1 MRGFYTILNKNEYN
15 HPSFLS
21 LYSGVFYMAIET
33 LTSTEEFKKLVA
45 ETTSQKGYREPVAF
59 GIARV
64 DRGQKNAE
72 KVLQASFPLINWK
85 ENFGSAA
92 VFIKAL
98 QEAKCDVDF
107 SGSEFVATIND
118 NFVANAMA
126 AFAPYAA
133 EATGDAHRN
142 VQVIKTLANME
153 DIGKDYRI
161 VFLFEDAAPQSVEA
175 VYLKLYALSLK
186 KAELRKVNLNGAFGI
201 LSNVAWVG
209 NTPYEL
215 EWLRENEIEMKLNGT
230 YPAVDFVD
238 KFPRFLQ
245 HIIPDDNT
253 RILDTS
259 KVRMGAQ
266 LAAGTTV
273 MPGAS
278 YINFN
283 AGTLGPVM
291 VEGRISS
298 SAIVGSGSDVGG
310 GASIL
315 GVLSGTDGNPISIGE
330 NTLLGANSVTGLPVG
345 DGCIVDAGVTIL
357 AGTKIKISPEELE
370 KIKAANPDAEL
381 ENKTTFKGEELQ
393 GLNGIHYRQD
403 SLTGEIIARRSTR
416 EVKLNADLH

>member
-1 MRGFYTILNKNEYN
+1 
-15 HPSFLS
+15 
-21 LYSGVFYMAIET
+21 MAMET
-33 LTSTEEFKKLVA
+33 VASTDAFKALVA
-45 ETTSQKGYREPVAF
+45 EVTSQEGYREPMAF

-64 DRGQKNAE
+64 DRGQKNAD
-72 KVLQASFPLINWK
+72 KILQASFGLINWK

-98 QEAKCDVDF
+98 QEAKTGVDF

-118 NFVANAMA
+118 NFVENAMA
-126 AFAPYAA
+126 AFAPYLA
-133 EATGDAHRN
+133 EATGEAHKN
-142 VQVIKTLANME
+142 VQVIKTLSQME

-175 VYLKLYALSLK
+175 VYLKLYALSQR
-186 KAELRKVNLNGAFGI
+186 KAELRKINLNGAFGI
-201 LSNVAWVG
+201 LTNVAWVG
-209 NTPYEL
+209 NKPYEL
-215 EWLRENEIEMKLNGT
+215 EWLRENEIEMKMHGT
-230 YPAVDFVD
+230 FPAIDAVD
-238 KFPRFLQ
+238 KFPRYLQ

-253 RILDTS
+253 RILDAS

-266 LAAGTTV
+266 LAPGTTV

-298 SAIVGSGSDVGG
+298 SAIVGAGSDVGG

-370 KIKAANPDAEL
+370 KIKAANPEATL

-393 GLNGIHYRQD
+393 GLNGIHYRQN

-416 EVKLNADLH
+416 EVKLNEELH

>member
-1 MRGFYTILNKNEYN
+1 
-15 HPSFLS
+15 
-21 LYSGVFYMAIET
+21 MAIET
-33 LTSTEEFKKLVA
+33 IASTDEFKRLVA
-45 ETTSQKGYREPVAF
+45 EVTSQDGYKEPMAF

-72 KVLQASFPLINWK
+72 KILQANFGLINWK

-98 QEAKCDVDF
+98 QEAKCTVDF
-107 SGSEFVATIND
+107 SGSEFVATINE
-118 NFVANAMA
+118 NFVQNAMA
-126 AFAPYAA
+126 AFAPYLA
-133 EATGDAHRN
+133 EATGDAHKN
-142 VQVIKTLANME
+142 VQVVKTLAKME
-153 DIGKDYRI
+153 DIGKDFRI
-161 VFLFEDAAPQSVEA
+161 VFLFEDANPESVEA
-175 VYLKLYALSLK
+175 VYLKLYALSLG

-209 NTPYEL
+209 NRPYEL
-215 EWLRENEIEMKLNGT
+215 DYLRENEIEMKLNGT
-230 YPAVDFVD
+230 YPAVDSVD

-245 HIIPDDNT
+245 HIIPADNT
-253 RILDTS
+253 RILEAS

-315 GVLSGTDGNPISIGE
+315 GVLSGTDGNPVSIGE
-330 NTLLGANSVTGLPVG
+330 NTLLGANSVTGLPLG
-345 DGCIVDAGVTIL
+345 DGCIVDAGVTVL

-370 KIKAANPDAEL
+370 KIKAANPEANL

-393 GLNGIHYRQD
+393 GLNGIHYRQN
-403 SLTGEIIARRSTR
+403 STTGETIARRSTR
-416 EVKLNADLH
+416 EVKLNEDLH

>member
-1 MRGFYTILNKNEYN
+1 
-15 HPSFLS
+15 
-21 LYSGVFYMAIET
+21 MAIET
-33 LTSTEEFKKLVA
+33 VASTEEFKKLVT
-45 ETTSQKGYREPVAF
+45 ETTSQKGYREPMAF

-72 KVLQASFPLINWK
+72 KVLQANFGLINWK

-98 QEAKCDVDF
+98 EEAKCQIDF

-118 NFVANAMA
+118 NFISNAMA
-126 AFAPYAA
+126 AFAPYLA
-133 EATGDAHRN
+133 EATGDAHKN
-142 VQVIKTLANME
+142 VQVIKTLAKME
-153 DIGKDYRI
+153 DIGKNFRI
-161 VFLFEDAAPQSVEA
+161 VFLFEDANPESVEA
-175 VYLKLYALSLK
+175 VYLKLYALSLR

-209 NTPYEL
+209 NRPYEL
-215 EWLRENEIEMKLNGT
+215 DYLRENEIEMKLNGT
-230 YPAVDFVD
+230 YPTVDSVD

-245 HIIPDDNT
+245 HVIPDDNT
-253 RILDTS
+253 RILEAS

-298 SAIVGSGSDVGG
+298 SAIVGAGSDVGG

-330 NTLLGANSVTGLPVG
+330 NTLLGANSVTGLPLG
-345 DGCIVDAGVTIL
+345 DACIVDAGITIL
-357 AGTKIKISPEELE
+357 AGTKIKIAPEELE
-370 KIKAANPDAEL
+370 KIKAANPEANL
-381 ENKTTFKGEELQ
+381 ENKTTFKGEALQ
-393 GLNGIHYRQD
+393 GLNGIHYRQN
-403 SLTGEIIARRSTR
+403 STTGEMIARRSTR

>member
-1 MRGFYTILNKNEYN
+1 
-15 HPSFLS
+15 
-21 LYSGVFYMAIET
+21 MAIET
-33 LTSTEEFKKLVA
+33 VASTEAFKSLVA
-45 ETTSQKGYREPVAF
+45 EVTSQEGYREPLAF

-64 DRGQKNAE
+64 DRGQKNAD
-72 KVLQASFPLINWK
+72 KILQASFGLINWK

-98 QEAKCDVDF
+98 QEAKINVDF

-118 NFVANAMA
+118 NFVENAMA
-126 AFAPYAA
+126 AFAPYIA
-133 EATGDAHRN
+133 EATGDAHKN
-142 VQVIKTLANME
+142 VQVIKTLASME

-175 VYLKLYALSLK
+175 VYLKLYALSQR
-186 KAELRKVNLNGAFGI
+186 KAELRKINLNGAFGI
-201 LSNVAWVG
+201 LTNVAWVG
-209 NTPYEL
+209 NKPYEL
-215 EWLRENEIEMKLNGT
+215 EWLRENEIEMKMSGT
-230 YPAVDFVD
+230 FPAIDAVD
-238 KFPRFLQ
+238 KFPRYLQ

-253 RILDTS
+253 RILDAS

-266 LAAGTTV
+266 LAPGTTV

-298 SAIVGSGSDVGG
+298 SAIVGAGSDVGG

-345 DGCIVDAGVTIL
+345 DSCIVDAGVTIL
-357 AGTKIKISPEELE
+357 AGTKVKIAPEELE
-370 KIKAANPDAEL
+370 KIKAANPEAKL

-393 GLNGIHYRQD
+393 GLNGIHYRQN

-416 EVKLNADLH
+416 EVKLNEELH

>member
-1 MRGFYTILNKNEYN
+1 MSIKTIQ
-15 HPSFLS
+15 
-21 LYSGVFYMAIET
+21 
-33 LTSTEEFKKLVA
+33 STDEFKALVA
-45 ETTSQKGYREPVAF
+45 EVTSQEGYKEPMAF

-72 KVLQASFPLINWK
+72 KILQANFGLINWK

-98 QEAKCDVDF
+98 QEAKCNVDF
-107 SGSEFVATIND
+107 SGSEFVATINE
-118 NFVANAMA
+118 NFLNNAMS
-126 AFAPYAA
+126 AFAPYLA
-133 EATGDAHRN
+133 EATGEAHKN

-153 DIGKDYRI
+153 DIAKNFRI
-161 VFLFEDAAPQSVEA
+161 VFLFEDANPESVEA
-175 VYLKLYALSLK
+175 VYLKLYALSQS
-186 KAELRKVNLNGAFGI
+186 KAELRRVNLNGAFGI

-215 EWLRENEIEMKLNGT
+215 DYLRDNEIEMKLNGT
-230 YPAVDFVD
+230 YPTVDSVD

-245 HIIPDDNT
+245 HIIPADNT
-253 RILDTS
+253 RILEAS

-330 NTLLGANSVTGLPVG
+330 NTLLGANSTCGIPLGDACILDGGLA
-345 DGCIVDAGVTIL
+345 IF
-357 AGTKIKISPEELE
+357 AGTKVKVAPEELA
-370 KIKAANPDAEL
+370 KIKEANPDAQL
-381 ENKTTFKGEELQ
+381 DDKTTFRADEFQ
-393 GLNGIHYRQD
+393 GLNGLHFRQN
-403 SLTGEIIARRSTR
+403 STTGEIVVRRSTR
-416 EVKLNADLH
+416 EVKLNEDLH

>member
-1 MRGFYTILNKNEYN
+1 
-15 HPSFLS
+15 
-21 LYSGVFYMAIET
+21 MAIET

-45 ETTSQKGYREPVAF
+45 QTTSQEGYREPLAF

-72 KVLQASFPLINWK
+72 KVLQASFGLINWK

-92 VFIKAL
+92 VFIRAL
-98 QEAKCDVDF
+98 QEAKVNVDF

-118 NFVANAMA
+118 NFVQNAMA

-133 EATGDAHRN
+133 EATGDAHKN

-153 DIGKDYRI
+153 DIGKNYRI

-175 VYLKLYALSLK
+175 VYIKLYALSLR

-215 EWLRENEIEMKLNGT
+215 DYLRENEIEMKMNGT
-230 YPAVDFVD
+230 YPAVDSVD

-253 RILDTS
+253 RILDAS

-330 NTLLGANSVTGLPVG
+330 NTLLGANSVTGLPLG

-357 AGTKIKISPEELE
+357 AGTKIKIAPEELE
-370 KIKAANPDAEL
+370 KIKAANPDAKL
-381 ENKTTFKGEELQ
+381 DNKTTFKGEELQ
-393 GLNGIHYRQD
+393 GLNGIHYRQN
-403 SLTGEIIARRSTR
+403 STTGEIIARRSTR
-416 EVKLNADLH
+416 EVKLNEDLH

>member
-1 MRGFYTILNKNEYN
+1 MTMQT
-15 HPSFLS
+15 
-21 LYSGVFYMAIET
+21 VA
-33 LTSTEEFKKLVA
+33 STDEFKKLVA
-45 ETTSQKGYREPVAF
+45 QVTSQEGYKEPIAF

-72 KVLQASFPLINWK
+72 KILQANFGMINWK

-92 VFIKAL
+92 VCIKAL
-98 QEAKCDVDF
+98 QEAKCEVDF
-107 SGSEFVATIND
+107 SGSEFVATVND
-118 NFVANAMA
+118 SFIANAMA
-126 AFAPYAA
+126 AFAPYLDEAA
-133 EATGDAHRN
+133 GDAHKN
-142 VQVIKTLANME
+142 VQVIKALAAME
-153 DIGKDYRI
+153 DIGKNFRI
-161 VFLFEDAAPQSVEA
+161 VFLFEDTNPASVEA
-175 VYLKLYALSLK
+175 VYLKLYALSLG
-186 KAELRKVNLNGAFGI
+186 KAKLRSINLNGAFGI

-215 EWLRENEIEMKLNGT
+215 EYLRDREIEMKLSGT
-230 YPAVDFVD
+230 FPVIDAVD
-238 KFPRFLQ
+238 KFPRYLQ
-245 HIIPDDNT
+245 HVIPAENT
-253 RILDTS
+253 RILEAS

-298 SAIVGSGSDVGG
+298 SAVVGSGSDVGG

-330 NTLLGANSVTGLPVG
+330 NTLLGANSVTGIPLG
-345 DGCIVDAGVTIL
+345 DGCIVDAGITIL
-357 AGTKIKISPEELE
+357 AGTKIKIAPEELE
-370 KIKAANPDAEL
+370 KIKAANPSADL
-381 ENKTTFKGEELQ
+381 ETKTTFKGKELQ
-393 GLNGIHYRQD
+393 GLNGIHFRHD
-403 SLTGEIIARRSTR
+403 SLTGEIVARRSTR

>member
-1 MRGFYTILNKNEYN
+1 
-15 HPSFLS
+15 
-21 LYSGVFYMAIET
+21 MAMET
-33 LTSTEEFKKLVA
+33 VTSKEEFKQLV
-45 ETTSQKGYREPVAF
+45 EEVTSQVGYRAPMAF

-72 KVLQASFPLINWK
+72 KVLQANFGLMNWD

-92 VFIKAL
+92 VFIRAL
-98 QEAKCDVDF
+98 EESKCSVDF

-126 AFAPYAA
+126 AFAPYVT

-142 VQVIKTLANME
+142 VQVIKVLSNME
-153 DIGKDYRI
+153 DIGKDFRI
-161 VFLFEDAAPQSVEA
+161 VFLFEDAPAKSVEA
-175 VYLKLYALSLK
+175 VYLKLYALSQN
-186 KAELRKVNLNGAFGI
+186 KAELRKINLDGAFGI

-209 NTPYEL
+209 NNPYEL
-215 EWLRENEIEMKLNGT
+215 DYLRDNEIEMKLNGT
-230 YPAVDFVD
+230 YPTVDSVD

-245 HIIPDDNT
+245 HVIPADNT
-253 RILDTS
+253 RILEAS

-283 AGTLGPVM
+283 AGTLGAVM

-298 SAIVGSGSDVGG
+298 SAIVGAGSDVGG

-330 NTLLGANSVTGLPVG
+330 NTLLGANSVTGIPLG
-345 DGCIVDAGVTIL
+345 DACIIDAGMTIL

-370 KIKAANPDAEL
+370 KIKTANPDKTL
-381 ENKTTFKGEELQ
+381 ESKTTFKGEELQ
-393 GLNGIHYRQD
+393 GLDGVHFRQN
-403 SLTGEIIARRSTR
+403 STTGEVIARRSTR

>member
-1 MRGFYTILNKNEYN
+1 
-15 HPSFLS
+15 
-21 LYSGVFYMAIET
+21 MAIET
-33 LTSTEEFKKLVA
+33 VSSTDAFKRLVT
-45 ETTSQKGYREPVAF
+45 EVTSQEGYKEPIGF

-72 KVLQASFPLINWK
+72 KILQANFGLINWK

-98 QEAKCDVDF
+98 QESGVEVDF
-107 SGSEFVATIND
+107 SGSEFVSTLSD
-118 NFVANAMA
+118 TFVQNAMA
-126 AFAPYAA
+126 AFAPYVA
-133 EATGDAHRN
+133 EATGNAHKN

-153 DIGKDYRI
+153 DIGKNFRI
-161 VFLFEDAAPQSVEA
+161 VFLFEDANPESVEA
-175 VYLKLYALSLK
+175 VYLKLYALSLS
-186 KAELRKVNLNGAFGI
+186 KAELRKINLNGAFGI

-209 NTPYEL
+209 NKPYEL
-215 EWLRENEIEMKLNGT
+215 DYLRENEIEMKLNGT
-230 YPAVDFVD
+230 YPAVDSVD

-245 HIIPDDNT
+245 HVIPADNT
-253 RILDTS
+253 RILDAS

-330 NTLLGANSVTGLPVG
+330 NTLLGANSVTGLPLG
-345 DGCIVDAGVTIL
+345 DACIVDAGITIL
-357 AGTKIKISPEELE
+357 AGTKIKIAAEELA
-370 KIKAANPDAEL
+370 KIAAANPDATL

-393 GLNGIHYRQD
+393 GLDGIHFRQN
-403 SLTGEIIARRSTR
+403 STTGEIIARRSTR

>member
-1 MRGFYTILNKNEYN
+1 ME
-15 HPSFLS
+15 
-21 LYSGVFYMAIET
+21 IET

-45 ETTSQKGYREPVAF
+45 ETTSQEGYREPMAF

-72 KVLQASFPLINWK
+72 KVLQANFGLINWK

-98 QEAKCDVDF
+98 QEAKVTVDF
-107 SGSEFVATIND
+107 SGSEFVATVND
-118 NFVANAMA
+118 NFVQNAMA

-133 EATGDAHRN
+133 EATGDAHKN
-142 VQVIKTLANME
+142 VQVIKTLAAME
-153 DIGKDYRI
+153 DIGKNFRI

-175 VYLKLYALSLK
+175 VYIKLYALSQR
-186 KAELRKVNLNGAFGI
+186 KAELRKINLNGAFGI

-215 EWLRENEIEMKLNGT
+215 DYLRENEIEMKLNGS
-230 YPAVDFVD
+230 YPAVDSVD

-245 HIIPDDNT
+245 HVIPDDNT
-253 RILDTS
+253 RILDAS

-298 SAIVGSGSDVGG
+298 SAIVGAGSDVGG

-330 NTLLGANSVTGLPVG
+330 NTLLGANSVTGLPLG

-357 AGTKIKISPEELE
+357 AGTKIKIAPEELE
-370 KIKAANPDAEL
+370 KIKAANPEAKLD
-381 ENKTTFKGEELQ
+381 NKTTFKGEELQ
-393 GLNGIHYRQD
+393 GLNGIHYRQN
-403 SLTGEIIARRSTR
+403 STTGEIIARRSTR
-416 EVKLNADLH
+416 EVKLNEDLH

>member
-1 MRGFYTILNKNEYN
+1 
-15 HPSFLS
+15 
-21 LYSGVFYMAIET
+21 MAIKPVANMD
-33 LTSTEEFKKLVA
+33 EFKALVA
-45 ETTSQKGYREPVAF
+45 DIEAQDGYKKPVAF

-72 KVLQASFPLINWK
+72 KILQANFGLINWN

-92 VFIKAL
+92 VFIKSL
-98 QEAKCDVDF
+98 QEAKVAVDF
-107 SGSEFVATIND
+107 SGSEFVATINET
-118 NFVANAMA
+118 FVANAMA
-126 AFAPYAA
+126 AFAPLVS
-133 EATGDAHRN
+133 EATGSAHKN
-142 VQVIKTLANME
+142 IQVIKTLNAMG
-153 DIGKDYRI
+153 DIGKDFRI

-175 VYLKLYALSLK
+175 VYIKLYALSLS
-186 KAELRKVNLNGAFGI
+186 KAPLRSLNLNGAFGV

-215 EWLRENEIEMKLNGT
+215 DYLRDNEIEMKLKGT
-230 YPAVDFVD
+230 YPTVDSVD
-238 KFPRFLQ
+238 KFPRYLQ
-245 HIIPDDNT
+245 HIIPADNT
-253 RILDTS
+253 RVLEAS

-283 AGTLGPVM
+283 AGTLGAVM

-298 SAIVGSGSDVGG
+298 SAIVGAGSDVGG

-330 NTLLGANSVTGLPVG
+330 NTLLGANSTCGIPLGDACILDGGLA
-345 DGCIVDAGVTIL
+345 IF
-357 AGTKIKISPEELE
+357 AGTKVKIAPAELE
-370 KIKAANPDAEL
+370 KIKAANPNAKL
-381 ENKTTFKGEELQ
+381 EDKTIFRADELQ
-393 GLNGIHYRQD
+393 GLNGLHFRQD
-403 SLTGEIIARRSTR
+403 SMTGEMVVRRSTR

>member
-1 MRGFYTILNKNEYN
+1 
-15 HPSFLS
+15 
-21 LYSGVFYMAIET
+21 MAIET
-33 LTSTEEFKKLVA
+33 VASTEAFKKLVT
-45 ETTSQKGYREPVAF
+45 EVTSQEGYREPMAF

-72 KVLQASFPLINWK
+72 KVLQANFGLINWK

-98 QEAKCDVDF
+98 EEAKCKVDF

-118 NFVANAMA
+118 NFISNAMA
-126 AFAPYAA
+126 AFAPYLA
-133 EATGDAHRN
+133 EATGEAHKN
-142 VQVIKTLANME
+142 VQVIKTLAKME
-153 DIGKDYRI
+153 DIGKNFRI
-161 VFLFEDAAPQSVEA
+161 VFLFEDANPESVEA
-175 VYLKLYALSLK
+175 VYLKLYALSLR

-215 EWLRENEIEMKLNGT
+215 DYLRENEIEMKLNGT
-230 YPAVDFVD
+230 YPAVDAVD

-245 HIIPDDNT
+245 HVIPDDNT
-253 RILDTS
+253 RILEAS

-298 SAIVGSGSDVGG
+298 SAIVGKGSDVGG

-315 GVLSGTDGNPISIGE
+315 GVLSGTDGNPVSIGE
-330 NTLLGANSVTGLPVG
+330 NTLLGANSVTGLPLG
-345 DGCIVDAGVTIL
+345 DGCIVDAGITVL
-357 AGTKIKISPEELE
+357 AGTKIKIAPEELE
-370 KIKAANPDAEL
+370 KIKNANPEATLD
-381 ENKTTFKGEELQ
+381 NKTTFKGEELQ
-393 GLNGIHYRQD
+393 GLNGIHFRQN

-416 EVKLNADLH
+416 EVKLNEALH

>member
-1 MRGFYTILNKNEYN
+1 MTMQT
-15 HPSFLS
+15 
-21 LYSGVFYMAIET
+21 VA
-33 LTSTEEFKKLVA
+33 STDEFKKLVA
-45 ETTSQKGYREPVAF
+45 QVTSQEGYKEPIAF

-72 KVLQASFPLINWK
+72 KILQANFGMINWK

-92 VFIKAL
+92 VCIKAL
-98 QEAKCDVDF
+98 QEAKCEVDF

-118 NFVANAMA
+118 SFVANAMA
-126 AFAPYAA
+126 AFAPYLDEAA
-133 EATGDAHRN
+133 GDAHKN
-142 VQVIKTLANME
+142 VQVIKALSAME
-153 DIGKDYRI
+153 DIGKNFRI
-161 VFLFEDAAPQSVEA
+161 VFLFEDTNPASVEA
-175 VYLKLYALSLK
+175 VYLKLYALSLG
-186 KAELRKVNLNGAFGI
+186 KAKLRSINLNGAFGI

-215 EWLRENEIEMKLNGT
+215 EYLRDREIEMKLSGT
-230 YPAVDFVD
+230 FPVVDAVD
-238 KFPRFLQ
+238 KFPRYLQ
-245 HIIPDDNT
+245 HVIPAENT
-253 RILDTS
+253 RILEAS

-298 SAIVGSGSDVGG
+298 SAVVGSGSDVGG

-330 NTLLGANSVTGLPVG
+330 NTLLGANSVTGIPLG
-345 DGCIVDAGVTIL
+345 DGCIVDAGITIL
-357 AGTKIKISPEELE
+357 AGTKIKIASAELE
-370 KIKAANPDAEL
+370 KIKAANPSAGL
-381 ENKTTFKGEELQ
+381 ETKTTFKGKELQ
-393 GLNGIHYRQD
+393 GLNGIHFRHD
-403 SLTGEIIARRSTR
+403 SLTGEIVARRSTR

>member
-1 MRGFYTILNKNEYN
+1 
-15 HPSFLS
+15 
-21 LYSGVFYMAIET
+21 MAIET

>member
-1 MRGFYTILNKNEYN
+1 
-15 HPSFLS
+15 
-21 LYSGVFYMAIET
+21 MAIET

-45 ETTSQKGYREPVAF
+45 ETTSQEGYREPLAF

-72 KVLQASFPLINWK
+72 KVLQASFGLINWK

-98 QEAKCDVDF
+98 QEAKVNVDF

-118 NFVANAMA
+118 NFVQNAMA

-133 EATGDAHRN
+133 EATGDAHKN
-142 VQVIKTLANME
+142 VQVIKTLAAME
-153 DIGKDYRI
+153 DIGKDFRI

-175 VYLKLYALSLK
+175 VYIKLYALSLR

-215 EWLRENEIEMKLNGT
+215 DYLRENEIEMKMNGT
-230 YPAVDFVD
+230 YPAVDSVD

-253 RILDTS
+253 RILDAS

-330 NTLLGANSVTGLPVG
+330 NTLLGANSVTGLPLG

-357 AGTKIKISPEELE
+357 AGTKIKIAPEELE
-370 KIKAANPDAEL
+370 KIKAANPDAKL
-381 ENKTTFKGEELQ
+381 DNKTTFKGEELQ
-393 GLNGIHYRQD
+393 GLNGIHYRQN
-403 SLTGEIIARRSTR
+403 STTGEIIARRSTR
-416 EVKLNADLH
+416 EVKLNEDLH

>member
-1 MRGFYTILNKNEYN
+1 
-15 HPSFLS
+15 
-21 LYSGVFYMAIET
+21 MAIET
-33 LTSTEEFKKLVA
+33 VASTEEFKKLVT
-45 ETTSQKGYREPVAF
+45 EVTSQENYREPMAF

-72 KVLQASFPLINWK
+72 KVLQANFGLINWK

-98 QEAKCDVDF
+98 EEAKCTVDF
-107 SGSEFVATIND
+107 SGSEFVATVND
-118 NFVANAMA
+118 NFVSNAMA
-126 AFAPYAA
+126 AFAPYLA
-133 EATGDAHRN
+133 EATGEAHKN
-142 VQVIKTLANME
+142 VQVIKTLAKME
-153 DIGKDYRI
+153 DIGKNFRI
-161 VFLFEDAAPQSVEA
+161 VFLFEDANPESVEA
-175 VYLKLYALSLK
+175 VYLKLYALSLR

-215 EWLRENEIEMKLNGT
+215 DYLRENEIEMKLNGT
-230 YPAVDFVD
+230 YPTVDSVD

-245 HIIPDDNT
+245 HVIPDDNT
-253 RILDTS
+253 RILEAS

-298 SAIVGSGSDVGG
+298 SAIVGAGSDVGG

-330 NTLLGANSVTGLPVG
+330 NTLLGANSVTGLPLG
-345 DGCIVDAGVTIL
+345 DACIVDAGITIL
-357 AGTKIKISPEELE
+357 AGTKIKIAPEELE
-370 KIKAANPDAEL
+370 KIKAANPDATL
-381 ENKTTFKGEELQ
+381 DNKTTFKGEELQ
-393 GLNGIHYRQD
+393 GLNGIHFRQN

-416 EVKLNADLH
+416 EVKLNEELH

>member
-1 MRGFYTILNKNEYN
+1 
-15 HPSFLS
+15 
-21 LYSGVFYMAIET
+21 MAIET
-33 LTSTEEFKKLVA
+33 VQSTDAFKALVT
-45 ETTSQKGYREPVAF
+45 EVTSQAGYREPMAF
-59 GIARV
+59 AIARV

-72 KVLQASFPLINWK
+72 KVLQANFGLINWK

-98 QEAKCDVDF
+98 QEVKCDVDF

-118 NFVANAMA
+118 NFVQNAMA
-126 AFAPYAA
+126 AFAPYLA
-133 EATGDAHRN
+133 EATGDAHKN

-153 DIGKDYRI
+153 DIGKNFRI
-161 VFLFEDAAPQSVEA
+161 VFLFEDGNAESVEA
-175 VYLKLYALSLK
+175 VYLKLYALSQS

-215 EWLRENEIEMKLNGT
+215 DHLRDNEIEMKLNGT
-230 YPAVDFVD
+230 YPVIDSVD

-245 HIIPDDNT
+245 HVIPADNT
-253 RILDTS
+253 RILEAS

-298 SAIVGSGSDVGG
+298 SAIVGAGSDVGG

-330 NTLLGANSVTGLPVG
+330 NTLLGANSTCGIPLGDACIIDGGLA
-345 DGCIVDAGVTIL
+345 IF
-357 AGTKIKISPEELE
+357 AGTKINITEEELA
-370 KIKAANPDAEL
+370 KIIAANPGADIEYK
-381 ENKTTFKGEELQ
+381 NTFRADELQ
-393 GLNGIHYRQD
+393 GLNGLHFRQD
-403 SLTGEIIARRSTR
+403 STTGTMLVRRSTR
-416 EVKLNADLH
+416 EVTLNDDLH

>member
-1 MRGFYTILNKNEYN
+1 
-15 HPSFLS
+15 
-21 LYSGVFYMAIET
+21 MAIET
-33 LTSTEEFKKLVA
+33 VASTEEFKKFVT
-45 ETTSQKGYREPVAF
+45 EVTSRENYREPMAF

-72 KVLQASFPLINWK
+72 KVLQANFGLINWK

-98 QEAKCDVDF
+98 EEAKCTVDF
-107 SGSEFVATIND
+107 SGSEFVATLNE
-118 NFVANAMA
+118 NFVSNAMA
-126 AFAPYAA
+126 AFAPYLA
-133 EATGDAHRN
+133 EATGEAHKN
-142 VQVIKTLANME
+142 VQVIKTLAKME
-153 DIGKDYRI
+153 DIGKNFRI
-161 VFLFEDAAPQSVEA
+161 VFLFEDANPESVEA
-175 VYLKLYALSLK
+175 VYLKLYALSLR

-215 EWLRENEIEMKLNGT
+215 DYLRENEIEMKLNGT
-230 YPAVDFVD
+230 YPTVDSVD

-245 HIIPDDNT
+245 HVIPDDNT
-253 RILDTS
+253 RILEAS

-298 SAIVGSGSDVGG
+298 SAIVGAGSDVGG

-330 NTLLGANSVTGLPVG
+330 NTLLGANSVTGLPLG
-345 DGCIVDAGVTIL
+345 DACIVDAGITIL
-357 AGTKIKISPEELE
+357 AGTKIKIAPEELE
-370 KIKAANPDAEL
+370 KIKAANPDTTL
-381 ENKTTFKGEELQ
+381 DNKTTFKGEELQ
-393 GLNGIHYRQD
+393 GLNGIHFRQN

-416 EVKLNADLH
+416 EVKLNEELH